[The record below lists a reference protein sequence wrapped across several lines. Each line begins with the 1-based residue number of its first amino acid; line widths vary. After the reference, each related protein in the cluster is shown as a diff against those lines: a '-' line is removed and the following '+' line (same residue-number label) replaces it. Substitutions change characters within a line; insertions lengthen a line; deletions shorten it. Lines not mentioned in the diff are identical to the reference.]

1 METFD
6 HVESPDEWADMVKNH
21 QRTSTRSGILKSD
34 AVLREAH
41 VLAKHRI
48 WTVADLHDAALDG
61 RLADL
66 EADWMTVPGQRVSWG
81 YFLILARPQRE
92 GGETLKDLFR

>member
-41 VLAKHRI
+41 ALAKRRM
-48 WTVADLHDAALDG
+48 AG
-61 RLADL
+61 K
-66 EADWMTVPGQRVSWG
+66 PG
-81 YFLILARPQRE
+81 
-92 GGETLKDLFR
+92 